1 MRALICGVS
10 GQDGSLL
17 ARLLLGKGYEV
28 IGTSRDAQT
37 SRFSALERLGVQ
49 RGALTLASLAPND
62 FRSVLQAVKRYAP
75 EEIYNLSG
83 QTSVGLS
90 FDQPVETLESIATA
104 THNFLEVIRFLER
117 PIRFY
122 NAGSSECFGEAPA
135 QGANEDTPFRPRSP
149 YGVAKSTAYWQVA
162 NYREAYGIPACTGI
176 LFNHE
181 SGLRPDRFVTRK
193 IISTAYRIMRGSGER
208 LRLGDV
214 TVERDWGWAEEYVDA
229 MWRMVNVAGPMED
242 FVIATGETHSLQ
254 EFVVHAFAQLG
265 LDWRQHT
272 DVDPHL
278 RRPTEIQFSR
288 GDASKAKRVLGWSAV
303 KRMEDVIAALIEDET
318 VAAP

>member
-1 MRALICGVS
+1 VRALICGVS

-28 IGTSRDAQT
+28 VGTSRDAQT
-37 SRFSALERLGVQ
+37 SSFASLRRLGVA
-49 RGALTLASLAPND
+49 REALSFASLAPND
-62 FRSVLQAVKRYAP
+62 FRGVLQAVKRHAP
-75 EEIYNLSG
+75 DEIYNLSG

-122 NAGSSECFGEAPA
+122 NAGSSECFGETPPE
-135 QGANEDTPFRPRSP
+135 GANEDTPFRPRSP

-162 NYREAYGIPACTGI
+162 NYREAYGIRACTGI

-193 IISTAYRIMRGSGER
+193 IVSTACRIGKGSGER

-229 MWRMVNVAGPMED
+229 MWRMVNAPGPMQD
-242 FVIATGETHSLQ
+242 FVVATGETHSLQ
-254 EFVVHAFAQLG
+254 QFVERAFARLG
-265 LDWRQHT
+265 LDWRAHT

-288 GDASKAKRVLGWSAV
+288 GDASKAKRV
-303 KRMEDVIAALIEDET
+303 DEENGAGPG
-318 VAAP
+318 AAPHHDTTEHRP